1 MRRHVSAVDVM
12 EFGHNQNMV
21 AAKKRFWTVTPRAK
35 DCLGFVAAHHDN
47 HGVMPSM
54 KQLVDDMQSH
64 PAVIRRYLEQL
75 ADFGLLKKLGHPIP
89 YALPERKK
97 P

>member
-1 MRRHVSAVDVM
+1 MDVA
-12 EFGHNQNMV
+12 EFGHNQNPV
-21 AAKKRFWTVTPRAK
+21 AAKKHLWTATPRAK
-35 DCLGFVAAHHDN
+35 ECLGFVTAHHDA

-54 KQLVDDMQSH
+54 KQLVGDMQSH
-64 PAVIRRYLEQL
+64 PAVVRRYLNQL

-89 YALPERKK
+89 YALPDRKK